1 VSKAMT
7 FFAQN
12 LSLSGERDVLF
23 SSLGNKKP
31 KYQSLRPQ
39 IASVS
44 PLVNIMRKK
53 KKGTTYCFIS
63 RSFP

>member
-1 VSKAMT
+1 MN

-53 KKGTTYCFIS
+53 KKALHTV
-63 RSFP
+63 SFHAHFLKV